1 MARPLVPEPRM
12 ALVSPVAAAM
22 LADLKADL
30 GLEALARVVSCSDE
44 IRAAQALAESL
55 ASDLTPA
62 LRAIDGL
69 TSRLPTLWRDTA

>member
-22 LADLKADL
+22 LADLNADL
-30 GLEALARVVSCSDE
+30 GACVVSCSNE
-44 IRAAQALAESL
+44 LRAAQALLEAR

-62 LRAIDGL
+62 LRAIEDL
-69 TSRLPTLWRDTA
+69 TSWWRETA